1 MDWKLEKN
9 KETGSK
15 WEENGKKRIKVA
27 LLV

>member
-15 WEENGKKRIKVA
+15 WDVNGKKRIKVA
-27 LLV
+27 LPV